1 MIKHIENKTQFDALT
16 KEGLVLVDFY
26 ADWCGPCQMLAPVIE
41 QLDQE
46 MEITVLKINVD
57 EVGEIAREYRVMA
70 IPTLMLFKDGELIKR
85 ETSYMPIEH
94 LRRFVK

>member
-1 MIKHIENKTQFDALT
+1 MIKHISSKDEFNELIK
-16 KEGLVLVDFY
+16 KGLVLVDFY
-26 ADWCGPCQMLAPVIE
+26 ADWCGPCQMLSPVIE

-57 EVGEIAREYRVMA
+57 ELSDIAREYRVMA
-70 IPTLMLFKDGELIKR
+70 IPTLLLFQNGQMVKR
-85 ETSYMPIEH
+85 ETAYMPIEH